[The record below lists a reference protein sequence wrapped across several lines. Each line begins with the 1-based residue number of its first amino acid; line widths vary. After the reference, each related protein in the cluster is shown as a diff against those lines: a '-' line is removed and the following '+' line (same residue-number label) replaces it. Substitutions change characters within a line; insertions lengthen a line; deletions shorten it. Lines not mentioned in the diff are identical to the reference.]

1 VRADLRLL
9 AGLTLGLIVFSSL
22 PYLYGYLASPADR
35 QFMGLVYGVHDY
47 AQYMSW
53 ARESGDRLL
62 VENKLTAEQGPPAFF
77 NLYWWLIGR
86 AGRLSGLDFLA
97 VNQAGRL
104 ISILLY
110 VVAAGAFCAAIFDE
124 PLRRRFALLLAC
136 LSAGFGW
143 GLVALKP
150 LLGELPLPL
159 LVHNSLG
166 NTFFSAMVVPHH
178 LFAAA
183 VLAGL
188 FLLVLRGYQRDSIW
202 RLALAG
208 LLALVLGLA
217 HTYDL
222 VLAYP
227 VVALFGL
234 LVTLRDGPR
243 ARWLIGVGLFYAL
256 SVPAPL
262 YWALV
267 SASRPDWREVLAQY
281 RNLGVFTPDPL
292 QLIVLLGPALPLAL
306 LTYRGL
312 VPLAQRSVADLLLYS
327 WFGLTLLLIY
337 LPLNFQIMLLNGSQL
352 VLAVLATRGLFDHLL
367 PWIRSG
373 AEQARW
379 PGAASL
385 RPALLGSAR
394 LLPVLLLVLM
404 LPTNLY
410 LLAWRCFDL
419 GRGAYPYFLAHD
431 DLAALGWLEQQ
442 VEPDDVVLSSLE
454 VGHFVPGRTGAH
466 AFLAHGA
473 NTLDFNRKR
482 SLVERF
488 YTTEMSDPER
498 RQLLARY
505 GVSYI
510 FYGPA
515 ERRLGR
521 FQPEQAEYLQPA
533 FVRPATAVYRV
544 S

>member
-1 VRADLRLL
+1 VRADLKWL
-9 AGLTLGLIVFSSL
+9 AGLALGLIVVSSL

-53 ARESGDRLL
+53 ARESGERLL
-62 VENKLTAEQGPPAFF
+62 VENKLTAEQSPPAFF
-77 NLYWWLIGR
+77 NLYWWLVGR
-86 AGRLSGLDFLA
+86 AARLSGLDFLA
-97 VNQAGRL
+97 VNQLGRL
-104 ISILLY
+104 LSILLF
-110 VVAAGAFCAAIFDE
+110 VLAAGAFCAAVFDE
-124 PLRRRFALLLAC
+124 PARRRFALLLTA

-143 GLVALKP
+143 GLAALKP

-166 NTFFSAMVVPHH
+166 NTFFSAMVAPHH

-188 FLLVLRGYQRDSIW
+188 FWLVLRGYQHGSIW

-222 VLAYP
+222 VLAYA
-227 VVALFGL
+227 VVACFGL
-234 LVTLRDGPR
+234 LMTLRDGLR
-243 ARWLIGVGLFYAL
+243 WRWLSGLALFYAL
-256 SVPAPL
+256 SAPAPL
-262 YWALV
+262 YWALLSV
-267 SASRPDWREVLAQY
+267 SRPDWREVLAQF

-292 QLIVLLGPALPLAL
+292 QLIVLLGPMLPLAL

-312 VPLAQRSVADLLLYS
+312 VPLAERTATDLLLYT
-327 WFGLTLLLIY
+327 WLGLNLLLIY

-352 VLAVLATRGLFDHLL
+352 VLAVLATRGLFDHVL
-367 PWIRSG
+367 PWVRRA

-379 PGAASL
+379 PGAATV
-385 RPALLGSAR
+385 RPALLGGAR
-394 LLPVLLLVLM
+394 LLPVLLVLLM

-410 LLAWRCFDL
+410 LLAWRCLDL
-419 GRGAYPYFLAHD
+419 GRGAYPYYLAHD
-431 DLAALGWLEQQ
+431 DLAALGWLEQR
-442 VEPDDVVLSSLE
+442 VEPADVVLSSLE

-482 SLVERF
+482 NLVERF
-488 YTTEMSDPER
+488 YSTSMSDAER
-498 RQLLARY
+498 RELLARY
-505 GVSYI
+505 RVSYI
-510 FYGPA
+510 FLGPA
-515 ERRLGR
+515 ERRLGQ
-521 FQPEQAEYLQPA
+521 FQPDQAEYLRPA
-533 FVRPATAVYRV
+533 FVSPLTSVYRV